1 MNPKKRHLSVFT
13 WGVLLTSLLLAVILQ
28 ISCSRDPN
36 RMIGSAED
44 QQITQIIDANN
55 SIPQVTDATAVTSAP
70 PLIGGIVNGIKT
82 GLGSVVDSVHNLLL
96 PPCGV
101 DSARVTKNSG
111 GTIYLRCG
119 GEVVGEFQVPANA
132 IPKDTTI
139 TVRSFS
145 LEVLGLAI
153 REYQFSPDGL
163 KFNRSATVKLPAS
176 LFADNNGILPT
187 ELLWLYLNPLNGK
200 WELNTLVPRA
210 IDGNFYVPVSHFSTY
225 RAATKSGIGIS
236 QGGQVKP
243 QTNAK

>member
-1 MNPKKRHLSVFT
+1 MNPKKRHFSVVT
-13 WGVLLTSLLLAVILQ
+13 WGVLLTSLLLAVIMQ

-44 QQITQIIDANN
+44 QQITQIIEANN
-55 SIPQVTDATAVTSAP
+55 SLPQVTDATTVSAAP
-70 PLIGGIVNGIKT
+70 PLIGGIIKGIKT
-82 GLGSVVDSVHNLLL
+82 DIGNVVDSVHNLLL

-101 DSARVTKNSG
+101 DSSRITKNSG
-111 GTIYLRCG
+111 GTIYLHCG
-119 GEVVGEFQVPANA
+119 GDIVGEFSIPANS
-132 IPKDTTI
+132 ISRDTTV

-163 KFNRSATVKLPAS
+163 KFGKSATMKLPAS
-176 LFADNNGILPT
+176 LLPDNNGQLPT

-200 WELNTLVPRA
+200 WELNSIIPRA

-243 QTNAK
+243 NVK